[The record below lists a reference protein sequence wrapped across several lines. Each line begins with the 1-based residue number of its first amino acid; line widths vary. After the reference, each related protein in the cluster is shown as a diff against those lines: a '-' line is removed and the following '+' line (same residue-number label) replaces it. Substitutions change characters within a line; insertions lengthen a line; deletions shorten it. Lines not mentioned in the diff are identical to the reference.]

1 MFGTRKI
8 QATTGTVLGGSVL
21 LLLCALGV
29 LAVGMSAC
37 SAGSPSEPGQ
47 PGGTPP
53 GSQPSVWAI
62 TVTVDP
68 PQIPAGSNDQVT
80 VTATIRRRD
89 NGQAP
94 ANGTTIVFSSSA
106 GTFASN
112 VGQIINGRA
121 QVQYIPPTTQG
132 SGSVTIQ
139 ARLEGDVGQALLN
152 ILEAATFYIASVQ
165 PNTGTPAGGERVTIR
180 GGGFE
185 TPVRVTFDGVPAQV
199 ISSGA
204 SQIVVE
210 TPPSSTS
217 VPAGSTL
224 PVDVVVTINLN
235 KEGQASDTLASGFTY
250 ARGGSVAQPSVFS
263 VTPSGGP
270 NEGGTSVTL
279 NGEGFQAPV
288 QVFFGSG
295 ATPNSF
301 NGVEATVQSVSANR
315 IVVTTP
321 PASGFG
327 QSNLNQTVDLLVRN
341 VGNGFATVATSA
353 FTYGTKVLIT
363 AVGPT
368 AGPFTGGTRVTIHGQ
383 GFDEPVT
390 VSINGIGQT
399 VLSVTGTEIVI
410 RTVGVSVGT
419 CPADGRI
426 EENGFQVTNVETGD
440 SAEADV
446 TFSYIVPVPVITT
459 VNPGSGTQ
467 NGGTLV
473 TINGLD
479 FSRPIRVL
487 FGDQAASVNSVA
499 ADGSQILVNSPT
511 FAGDLQ
517 EEPCGDGG
525 MRFVPT
531 AVDIQVENL
540 VTGCNDTFSN
550 GFIFNPSD
558 TSCRD
563 QTPPEPPLPQCSD
576 GLDNDGDGLTD
587 YNGGVTPPGDPECS
601 SDGDDNEAI

>member
-8 QATTGTVLGGSVL
+8 QATPGTVLGGSVL
-21 LLLCALGV
+21 LLLCALGA

-121 QVQYIPPTTQG
+121 QVQYVPPVTQG

-152 ILEAATFYIASVQ
+152 ILEPATFYIASVQ

-185 TPVRVTFDGVPAQV
+185 PPVRVTFAGVPAQV
-199 ISSGA
+199 ISAGA

-210 TPPSSTS
+210 TPPATTS

-235 KEGQASDTLASGFTY
+235 QEGQTSDTLSSGFTY
-250 ARGGSVAQPSVFS
+250 ARGGSVAQPAVFS

-270 NEGGTSVTL
+270 NEGGTSVTI

-288 QVFFGSG
+288 QVFFGLG

-327 QSNLNQTVDLLVRN
+327 QNNLNQTVDLLVRN

-410 RTVGVSVGT
+410 RTVGVSVGS

-467 NGGTLV
+467 SGGTLV

-479 FSRPIRVL
+479 FSQPIRVL

-499 ADGSQILVNSPT
+499 ANGSQILVNSPT

-550 GFIFNPSD
+550 GYIFNPSD

-563 QTPPEPPLPQCSD
+563 QTPPEPPAPQCSD

-601 SDGDDNEAI
+601 SDGDDNEAA